1 LGTDVSLQEGKAL
14 MAPPTRWATEP
25 PENHS
30 QWLIDRF
37 RRLAAEGADLA
48 GEARF
53 VDAVI
58 VPGAS
63 VLDAGCGTGRVGALL
78 HAAGHPVVGVDAD
91 ELLIA
96 AARSEHPSIEWIVD
110 DLSELNLREPDGA
123 RRLFDS
129 AVLVG
134 NVMPFVAPDTE
145 VAVLR
150 AVAEHVRG
158 DGPIIVGFGVDR
170 GYSVNSFD
178 AHAADAG
185 LKIESRFA
193 TWDLR
198 PWAQDS
204 RFAVTILRRDYSG

>member
-1 LGTDVSLQEGKAL
+1 

-37 RRLAAEGADLA
+37 RRLAAEGADLG

-58 VPGAS
+58 APAAS

-91 ELLIA
+91 KLLIA
-96 AARSEHPSIEWIVD
+96 AARSEYPSIEWIVD
-110 DLSELNLREPDGA
+110 DLSELNLREPNGA

-129 AVLVG
+129 AVLAG

-145 VAVLR
+145 VSVLR
-150 AVAEHVRG
+150 AVADHVRG
-158 DGPIIVGFGVDR
+158 DGPIIVGFGAAR
-170 GYSVNSFD
+170 GYSVSSFD
-178 AHAADAG
+178 AHAAAAG
-185 LKIESRFA
+185 MQIESRFS

-198 PWAQDS
+198 PWTPDS
-204 RFAVTILRRDYSG
+204 QFAVTILRPDQS